1 MQNNELRNNLVKMFN
16 VNKNNTYNE
25 VARLGSLEQRDTKY
39 RRNGMLNF
47 GARQMISL
55 VDLSFYT
62 VGMGG
67 PPTVGS

>member
-16 VNKNNTYNE
+16 TNRDNTYNE
-25 VARLGSLEQRDTKY
+25 IARLASVSQRETEY

-47 GARQMISL
+47 GAKQMVSF

-62 VGMGG
+62 VGGGG